1 MKAEGL
7 GESDIFPGVGLVMG
21 GVEVNGR
28 ADEGYSILTF

>member
-21 GVEVNGR
+21 GVEVT
-28 ADEGYSILTF
+28 EGQMKVIQF